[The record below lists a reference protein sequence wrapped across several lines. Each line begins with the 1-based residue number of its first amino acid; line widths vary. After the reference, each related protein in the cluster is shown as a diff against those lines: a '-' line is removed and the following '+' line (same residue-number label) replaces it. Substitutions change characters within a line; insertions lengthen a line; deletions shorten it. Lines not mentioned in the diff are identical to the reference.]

1 MLQASLLF
9 ELNEFDHNVL
19 FPENCSPWT
28 ALEKLKTYMEG
39 YRYPLIDPA
48 IIPLGKPLPVPLIF
62 HQGSWINGKDC
73 TIKSG
78 KIAAGE
84 LEITKEGRQLS
95 GASVIM
101 AGAIITGKQLALGKG
116 VVIEPCAMLKSPAII
131 GDYSEVR
138 HGAYLRGYCLTGKRC
153 VLGHSTEVKHSIFLN
168 DAKAGHFAY
177 LGDSILG
184 GNVNLGAGTKLANLR
199 FIKGNIS
206 IKYGKEKKCIDT
218 KRRKLGA
225 ILGDQSQTGCNS
237 VTNPGTVFGK
247 QCMLMPNTTAKSGYY
262 PDKSHIRG

>member
-9 ELNEFDHNVL
+9 ELNEFDHNTL
-19 FPENCSPWT
+19 FPGNCSPWT
-28 ALEKLKTYMEG
+28 ALEKLKTYMDG
-39 YRYPLIDPA
+39 YAYPSLDPA
-48 IIPLGKPLPVPLIF
+48 IVPLGKPLPVPLIF
-62 HQGSWINGKDC
+62 HQGSWMSGENC
-73 TIKSG
+73 TIEFG

-84 LEITKEGRQLS
+84 LVITKEGKQLS
-95 GASVIM
+95 GASVVM
-101 AGAIITGKQLALGKG
+101 AGAVIVGKQLALGKG
-116 VVIEPCAMLKSPAII
+116 VVVESCAMIKSPAII

-153 VLGHSTEVKHSIFLN
+153 VLGHSTEVKHSILFN

-206 IKYGKEKKCIDT
+206 INYDTQCIDT

-247 QCMLMPNTTAKSGYY
+247 RCMLMPNTTAKSGYY
-262 PDKSHIRG
+262 PEKSLVRR